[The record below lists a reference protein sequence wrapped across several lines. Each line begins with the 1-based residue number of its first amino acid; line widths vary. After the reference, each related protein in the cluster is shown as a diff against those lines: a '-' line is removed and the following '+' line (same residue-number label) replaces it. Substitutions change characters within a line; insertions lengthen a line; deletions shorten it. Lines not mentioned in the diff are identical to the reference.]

1 MKYNSFI
8 VYEIDFKHFKFL
20 DTLYSGLCSS
30 VYINNIYLP
39 PPPFPR
45 NIRIF
50 SGELV
55 RSKSKT

>member
-39 PPPFPR
+39 PPPLPKKYKNF
-45 NIRIF
+45 
-50 SGELV
+50 
-55 RSKSKT
+55 